1 MNKKFIFILLV
12 LLVGVFFILAFRGA
26 IKKIEEKKQ
35 QQVSNEKLF
44 ELILFAPVPTG
55 VTNIQGLGFQENSL
69 ETYLKFSATPDVVAR
84 LMSLH
89 EYKKGDCNNASVFQS
104 LFVPSGEVSFRKWNI
119 EKSSDTSVCYTS
131 LIFNET
137 GIEGK
142 FYSNN
147 LRQRARSEF
156 LFDEQ
161 TGVVYFHEQ
170 GI

>member
-1 MNKKFIFILLV
+1 MKKYLFIGIAFLSLI
-12 LLVGVFFILAFRGA
+12 FFILAFRGA
-26 IKKIEEKKQ
+26 IKKIDEKKQ
-35 QQVSNEKLF
+35 ENISNEKLF
-44 ELILFAPVPTG
+44 ESILFGPVPIG
-55 VTNIQGLGFQENSL
+55 VTSIQGLGFQENSQD
-69 ETYLKFSATPDVVAR
+69 TYLKFVATPDVVAR

-89 EYKKGDCNNASVFQS
+89 KYQKGDCKNLSVFQS
-104 LFVPSGEVSFRKWNI
+104 LFVPSGEVSLRKWNI
-119 EKSSDTSVCYTS
+119 EKTSDTSVCYTS

-137 GIEGK
+137 GIDGK